1 MTTNVLLIHSLKI
14 MLHFTCGESNI
25 WENIK
30 KSQNILLTIAE
41 PNVSTG
47 HQTLSGKKLSYVQ
60 RKLLHNGHNCLA

>member
-14 MLHFTCGESNI
+14 MLRFTCGESNI

-30 KSQNILLTIAE
+30 KSQNILLTIPE

-47 HQTLSGKKLSYVQ
+47 HQTLSDKKLSYVQ
-60 RKLLHNGHNCLA
+60 RKLLHNGHSCLA